1 VALIS
6 MQILIGV
13 IHFSFGALLLAY
25 ENTSNLQATLAYDV
39 YTIVFGLLTV
49 WFAVF
54 IWQGKRVGWIGTIA
68 VSFFVIVA
76 DLLTLLDLPSI
87 PGIPKS
93 AGAIEIIYST
103 IVIAYLLSTW
113 KRLANL
119 NQSYLNVALFG

>member
-1 VALIS
+1 
-6 MQILIGV
+6 
-13 IHFSFGALLLAY
+13 
-25 ENTSNLQATLAYDV
+25 
-39 YTIVFGLLTV
+39 LLTV
-49 WFAVF
+49 WLAVF

-103 IVIAYLLSTW
+103 IVIAYLL
-113 KRLANL
+113 
-119 NQSYLNVALFG
+119 

>member
-1 VALIS
+1 

-39 YTIVFGLLTV
+39 YTIVVGLLTV